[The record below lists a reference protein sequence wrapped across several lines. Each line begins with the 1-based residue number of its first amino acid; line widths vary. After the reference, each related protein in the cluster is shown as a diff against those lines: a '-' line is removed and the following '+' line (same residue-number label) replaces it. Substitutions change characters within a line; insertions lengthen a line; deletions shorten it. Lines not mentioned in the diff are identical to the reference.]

1 MSSFGS
7 PVVPG
12 AMVSRNCRSGSP
24 TGSKSLPG
32 GATAIAAIRVPEPYT
47 TATLAMLRERIE
59 WSKTAVDT
67 GEYVT
72 DLIMELIR
80 AYASIEVLLKC
91 EAEDRRQQAIKR
103 AWSGPVQTTK
113 H

>member
-1 MSSFGS
+1 MTR
-7 PVVPG
+7 
-12 AMVSRNCRSGSP
+12 AE
-24 TGSKSLPG
+24 L
-32 GATAIAAIRVPEPYT
+32 ATAIAAIRVPEPYT

-91 EAEDRRQQAIKR
+91 EAEDRRQHAIKR
-103 AWSGPVQTTK
+103 AWLGPVQTTK